1 MAKFSNVE
9 IEPAGY
15 FSKEANEPAYKCKRA
30 ANAQMHKL
38 AQTFAISSGYKGRT
52 WKIARLPIQY
62 RFDFRLRF
70 LRMMYPIT
78 LVNVIVC
85 SL

>member
-1 MAKFSNVE
+1 MAKLSNVE

-30 ANAQMHKL
+30 AHAQMHKL
-38 AQTFAISSGYKGRT
+38 AQTFAISSGDKGRT

-62 RFDFRLRF
+62 RFD
-70 LRMMYPIT
+70 YD
-78 LVNVIVC
+78 
-85 SL
+85 S